1 MLNVVHN
8 ACLESVVPKRINRGK
23 TNEDVRVIV
32 LPLTWGLGVMR
43 YLCTKT
49 KANELSV
56 LGVDKY

>member
-1 MLNVVHN
+1 MLNVFHF
-8 ACLESVVPKRINRGK
+8 ACLESVVPKRNNRDK

-32 LPLTWGLGVMR
+32 LPLTWGYEIFIFVHR
-43 YLCTKT
+43 D